1 MSRFRHVELQYA
13 SRLLN
18 HGPTILITSYDA
30 HSQRRNVMTRRVV
43 DAGGVRS
50 AEAGTIVVDKSAW
63 TREIIERNGAF
74 GIVVPGVEAA
84 SWTYAVGSI
93 SGRDEDK
100 FNAYGIPVV
109 QGPELGLPLI
119 EEKCLAWMECRLLP
133 ATAAQEQYD
142 TLFGEVVSAAADER
156 AFVSGRWQF
165 DDDKINTLHHLG
177 TGNFVASVPPRPR
190 QYPGRIA
197 PLASGAILHHPA
209 RLSRRRRTAPCPGY
223 RTADR

>member
-1 MSRFRHVELQYA
+1 MPTIGSLYDVLITFTLRINVLSGISPIYQGTHMSRFRHVELQYA

-30 HSQRRNVMTRRVV
+30 QSQRRNVMAAAWSMPVEFAPPRL
-43 DAGGVRS
+43 A
-50 AEAGTIVVDKSAW
+50 IVVDKSAW
-63 TREIIERNGAF
+63 TREIIERNGTF

-133 ATAAQEQYD
+133 PTAAMEQYD

-156 AFVSGRWQF
+156 AFVTGRWQF

-177 TGNFVASVPPRPR
+177 TGNFVAS
-190 QYPGRIA
+190 GRLVRA
-197 PLASGAILHHPA
+197 NTPEE
-209 RLSRRRRTAPCPGY
+209 
-223 RTADR
+223 